1 MDKIL
6 DLLIDIGDFIRFYPL
21 FNLDEII
28 LLELLIMVLLL
39 VVIYRFHKDA
49 KEKALKGDERKKFM
63 SDCLKK

>member
-6 DLLIDIGDFIRFYPL
+6 ELLYDIGDFIRFSPL
-21 FNLDEII
+21 FDLDEII
-28 LLELLIMVLLL
+28 LLELLIMALLL
-39 VVIYRFHKDA
+39 GVIYRFHKNA